1 MSFSVGIIGLPNTGK
16 STLFKALTK
25 KQVAIADYP
34 FTTIEPNVGTVA
46 VPDERLEKIAQIV
59 KPEKVTKTVIEFID
73 IAGLVKGAH
82 KGEGLGNQFLS
93 YIRPCDGVI
102 EVVRCFDKNNNPE
115 EDIKIIDNELKMK
128 DQELNDNVLNSKP
141 KIYLFNVKADRDP
154 VSASWQRPGL
164 CINLKDEAD
173 MTDLSEVET
182 KELGIK
188 SQLDQLILA
197 CYNILDLITFYTI
210 AGGKEARAWTL
221 KKDSSILEA
230 ATKVHTD
237 FAEKF
242 IKAKVITWQEFLKSG
257 SWKIVGKE
265 YIVRDGDIIEFKI

>member
-141 KIYLFNVKADRDP
+141 KIYLFNVKADRDS

-210 AGGKEARAWTL
+210 AGGKEAKAWTL
-221 KKDSSILEA
+221 KKYSSILEA

>member
-141 KIYLFNVKADRDP
+141 KIYLFNVKADRDS